1 MTQLFSRSGAV
12 ILAAGIAAAGW
23 LIGNGFGNIRTADRY
38 VTVKGVSER
47 EVKADVAIWPLRMV
61 AAGDNLSQTQAKIEK
76 DQKTILAFLEDNGIP
91 ASATELQGLDVTD
104 ALADRYRSGQPIVN
118 RFFINQTV
126 MVRFDQPDVVM
137 AASQKV
143 SELVDAG
150 VVLSGSGGGPG
161 PYGSGPTFL
170 FTGLNEIKPEMIA
183 EATASARRSA
193 EQFAADSK
201 SSIRG
206 IRRANQGV
214 FVILPRDQAPGIME
228 SSQLHKTVRV
238 VSTIDYY
245 LR

>member
-1 MTQLFSRSGAV
+1 MDQIFSRSSAV

-23 LIGNGFGNIRTADRY
+23 LIGNGFGNIRTAERY

-47 EVKADVAIWPLRMV
+47 EAMADVAIWPLRIV
-61 AAGDNLSQTQAKIEK
+61 ATGDDLSQTQARIER
-76 DQKTILAFLEDNGIP
+76 DRKTILEFLEENGIP

-104 ALADRYRSGQPIVN
+104 ALANPYRSGGPVN
-118 RFFINQTV
+118 SRFVINQTV
-126 MVRFDQPDVVM
+126 MVRSDQPEVVM

-143 SELVDAG
+143 GDLVDAG

-161 PYGSGPTFL
+161 PYGSGPTFI
-170 FTGLNEIKPEMIA
+170 FTGLNDIKPEMIA
-183 EATASARRSA
+183 EATASARQAA
-193 EQFAADSK
+193 EQFAADA
-201 SSIRG
+201 SSGIRG

-238 VSTIDYY
+238 VSTIDYF